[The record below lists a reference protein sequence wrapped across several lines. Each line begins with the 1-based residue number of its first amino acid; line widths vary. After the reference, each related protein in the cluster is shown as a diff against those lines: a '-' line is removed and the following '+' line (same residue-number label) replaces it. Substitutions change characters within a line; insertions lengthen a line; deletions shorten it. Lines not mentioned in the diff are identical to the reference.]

1 MVLARP
7 VKRRERPAAAPEEA
21 KQRTGR
27 RRARLGGAALRL
39 ALMAVPA
46 AFFAL
51 FFLYPVA
58 AIVTRGLRVDGQW
71 RLGRIG
77 EVLTDPAVL
86 DILWFTGWQAAAST
100 ALTLAVALPGAYV
113 FARFT
118 FPGKRLLRAVVTVP
132 FVLPTVVAGS
142 AFLAL
147 LGHGGLLDSLW
158 GVRLDTSVWA
168 ILLAHVFFNYAVV
181 VRTVGGLWAQL
192 DPRQE
197 EAARVLGASRL
208 AAWRRVT
215 LPALAPAVAAAALM
229 VFLFTFTSFGVI
241 QILGGPRYATLEVA
255 IYRETAQLL
264 DLPTAAV
271 LTLVQ
276 FAVVAAVLGL
286 HAWTVR
292 RREGALKLVAPEQ
305 TARRPQ
311 GAAQWALLWG
321 VLAVVAL
328 LILLPLAVLVER
340 SLDAPG
346 GYGLDYYRA
355 LQSVADS
362 GGTFF
367 VAPMDAVWNSL
378 RYAAVATVFAVVVG
392 GLAAAALT
400 IPSEPKG
407 APPAPQALN
416 DAVKATRPRERGLV
430 SICGWRRARER
441 SVEERRHRTRAPGGE
456 PRVIRGAGRLVR
468 GFDALLMLPLGTSAV
483 TVGFGFLIALDE
495 PPLDLRAS
503 WILVPLAQ
511 ALVGVPFVVRTML
524 PVLRA
529 VDHRLRE
536 AAAVLGASPL
546 RAWREVDLP
555 LVARALGVAAGF
567 AFAVSLG
574 EFGATV
580 FIARP
585 DHPTLPVAVA
595 RFLGRAGQLNYGQAM
610 ALSTILMLVCAGSL
624 LVLERIRTDRSGEF

>member
-1 MVLARP
+1 MVLARS
-7 VKRRERPAAAPEEA
+7 VKPAAA
-21 KQRTGR
+21 GR
-27 RRARLGGAALRL
+27 GGPRGAALRL
-39 ALMAVPA
+39 ALMAVPL
-46 AFFAL
+46 AFFAV
-51 FFLYPVA
+51 FFAYPVA
-58 AIVTRGLRVDGQW
+58 AIVTRGLRTGGRW
-71 RLGRIG
+71 RLGRIP
-77 EVLTDPAVL
+77 EVLGDPSVL
-86 DILWFTGWQAAAST
+86 HTLWFTGWQAAAST
-100 ALTLAVALPGAYV
+100 GLTLVVALPGAYV
-113 FARFT
+113 FARFA
-118 FPGKRLLRAVVTVP
+118 FPGKGLLRAVVTVP

-142 AFLAL
+142 AFLGL
-147 LGHGGLLDSLW
+147 LGRGGLLDELW
-158 GVRLDTSVWA
+158 GIRLDTSVWA

-215 LPALAPAVAAAALM
+215 LPALGPAVAAAALM

-276 FAVVAAVLGL
+276 FAAVAAVLAL

-292 RREGALKLVAPEQ
+292 RREGALRLVDAAR

-311 GAAQWALLWG
+311 GPAQWGLLAG

-328 LILLPLAVLVER
+328 LIVLPLVVLVER
-340 SLDAPG
+340 SLHGPD
-346 GYGLDYYRA
+346 GYGFTYYRA
-355 LQSVADS
+355 LASAADS

-367 VAPMDAVWNSL
+367 VAPVDAIGNSL
-378 RYAAVATVFAVVVG
+378 QYAAVATVFALLVG

-400 IPSEPKG
+400 
-407 APPAPQALN
+407 
-416 DAVKATRPRERGLV
+416 
-430 SICGWRRARER
+430 RR
-441 SVEERRHRTRAPGGE
+441 
-456 PRVIRGAGRLVR
+456 AGRLVR

-495 PPLDLRAS
+495 PPLDLRSS
-503 WILVPLAQ
+503 WLIVPLAQ
-511 ALVGVPFVVRTML
+511 ALVGVPFVVRTLL

-555 LVARALGVAAGF
+555 LVGRALAVAAGF

-585 DHPTLPVAVA
+585 DLPTLPVAVA

-610 ALSTILMLVCAGSL
+610 ALSTILMLVCACSL
-624 LVLERIRTDRSGEF
+624 LALERIRTDRSGEF